1 LPAQFLPTSIFVL
14 SVFFFALEGLS
25 VSSLGLATLLQPAC
39 DSAEIAA
46 IGVPSEAAATHMK
59 GQVAKTACDKNEEH
73 DETSFVEK
81 HRKPCYLRNA

>member
-1 LPAQFLPTSIFVL
+1 VIFLAF
-14 SVFFFALEGLS
+14 EGAS
-25 VSSLGLATLLQPAC
+25 VSSLGFAMLLPLAFG
-39 DSAEIAA
+39 SAKIAA
-46 IGVPSEAAATHMK
+46 IGVPSEAAATHIK